1 MTAYTLR
8 PIGHVE
14 SPLTDRHAAPR
25 QPDEGAP
32 DAWLVL
38 DDRYAPALDGL
49 TPGSDVLLLTWLD
62 RADRNTLTVH
72 PRGNPARPLTGV
84 FATRAPDRPN
94 PIGLHT
100 VHIAAITGT
109 RVHVRN
115 LEALDATPILDI
127 KPLLAPE
134 RDRSQPAP

>member
-14 SPLTDRHAAPR
+14 STLTDRAAAPR

-32 DAWLVL
+32 DAWLVF
-38 DDRYAPALDGL
+38 DDRYAPALQGL
-49 TPGSDVLLLTWLD
+49 APGTDVLLLTWLD
-62 RADRNTLTVH
+62 RADRDTLTVH
-72 PRGNPARPLTGV
+72 PRGDATRPRAGV

-94 PIGLHT
+94 PIGLHV
-100 VHIAAITGT
+100 VHVLAIADT

-115 LEALDATPILDI
+115 LEALDATPILDV
-127 KPLLAPE
+127 KPVIGQ
-134 RDRSQPAP
+134 DR